1 MGDVLLVL
9 LFLYVL
15 CSIVGMTLFGG
26 ALRTRC
32 VTQAEADGFADE
44 YLSGALDEQLLKTYD
59 SDPGQ
64 LQLEDSSTLFWWD
77 KNTYAIGDIVMCPV
91 SIHCPQPKV
100 CQIFRQN
107 PRAGY
112 AGFDNVVA
120 AMLSMI
126 VLTTGDNWQDL
137 TYVLVDTEAVAAPF
151 AYAFIGTVNVVLAML
166 VVELFTAV
174 ICSTFSEVR
183 EEGAATAFVSDVAQL
198 PTYHSQS
205 SDEGSDDDV
214 ALLLVTGGQEEVKES
229 KGSTW
234 GQPKKAFYQV
244 SGLEQTV
251 LSDGFESLILAFILL
266 NSVALAVVHHD
277 MNPTLESFLDLSEKV
292 FTIIFLV
299 EMVLKVLAL
308 GLGVYWSSHANKVDA
323 IVNVL
328 CVGALFPQGEGGEA
342 AKTAR
347 LFRILRVF
355 RAVRLVKLLIKYPS
369 VKKLVDTI
377 FLSMEA
383 VNNLVF
389 FLVYT
394 QFVCSLFG
402 MHMMGD
408 EAQFEPEGTEKPRA
422 HFADFLNSFVTTIV
436 MTTGDRWKVTMYS
449 FLDTYG
455 LGAAIYFILLWGL
468 CNLVILNLF
477 IAVVLENF
485 QYSDDEKRALQK
497 QRYLDSRRREAHSNW
512 LIECYA
518 KPYPRNDEDLEREQG
533 TLRKII
539 SAAIRSG
546 SSPDDDVIK
555 LARARLKEIS
565 KDVPKLSAKDKKPQ
579 HENDLEYET
588 PLARLCLYLHR
599 SWVVEVITVV
609 MVLVSA
615 GMISYEGPPG
625 GMADEPE
632 LLEWFYVVDHVL
644 LVGFW
649 VEFAIRA
656 TALGFV
662 LSPFSYLSH
671 HWYKLDFAVLVV
683 CTVPLAIPEWQQAA
697 GVFRLARLLRPIRLL
712 KKLSGMD
719 VLMRAIMVSIQSL
732 TGIFVLGFVVH
743 LIFGIV
749 GVTMFA
755 GGWHMCSNP
764 IVLGRIDCHGT
775 TVDASGTVIMSTW
788 DMAPGGNFDDIFSA
802 MRTLFLVGTLSG
814 WSDAMYQGMDMVGP
828 DLQPVREAHPYA
840 ALYFVTF
847 VFVSAFFL
855 SNLFVGVLITLLGT
869 ETGHA
874 LETTAQS
881 KWVAMRVLVK
891 QVGSTLEEAVPANM
905 PGWRTAARG
914 LVKNPKFEKFII
926 GVIIGNTLFMLMEHW
941 PADPTL
947 VDTLHAA
954 NMVCL
959 VIFTI
964 EAVLKIL
971 AYYPRTYI
979 NDNWNRLDLFV
990 VIASWVSTA
999 LEIDSGVQVARCIRT
1014 VRVLLLLK
1022 SAKGLQLLF
1031 RTFLMSIPPS
1041 INIVVLLCVDF
1052 FLFANVGMFLFG
1064 NTQLGLYYDS
1074 RGNFKTFGGSLK
1086 LLFQMCTG
1094 EDFLYIV
1101 HDLGVAP
1108 PHCIPAGGLD
1118 SATGLISE
1126 FGTCGNRTAAFV
1138 FTSLFCVVSQYLLL
1152 NMIVAVIMSNFDA
1165 VLNMDSMEISEE
1177 DVLGFKRTWDRHV
1190 VAKNR
1195 ETLEVEMDTLKE
1207 FLEAIGEPL
1216 GWQRESGRG
1225 DVGVPARWLNMVLHE
1240 LEDMWEVD
1248 PTKGGLSFD
1257 EVLLTLSMMYL
1268 STDCLTYQEKR
1279 KKLERAVTDRSAKI
1293 VVSSLKTW
1301 HRKNNVPASS
1311 QNDPAVVASY
1321 LGTLEACRNLRLK
1334 YLCFS
1339 YKSNIKHVDLKTL

>member
-1 MGDVLLVL
+1 VLLVL
-9 LFLYVL
+9 FFLYVL

-32 VTQAEADGFADE
+32 VSQIEADAFAAHFS
-44 YLSGALDEQLLKTYD
+44 SGLMDEQALKTYD

-64 LQLEDSSTLFWWD
+64 LQLEDSSSLFWWD
-77 KNTYAIGDIVMCPV
+77 KETYDIGDVVSCPV
-91 SIHCPQPKV
+91 SIQCPSPKV
-100 CQIFRQN
+100 CQLFRQN

-112 AGFDNVVA
+112 AGFDNVVT
-120 AMLSMI
+120 AMMSMI
-126 VLTTGDNWQDL
+126 VLTTGDNWQDI
-137 TYVLVDTEAVAAPF
+137 TYVLTDTEAVAAPF
-151 AYAFIGTVNVVLAML
+151 AYIFIGTVNVILGML

-174 ICSTFSEVR
+174 ICSTFAEVR
-183 EEGAATAFVSDVAQL
+183 EEGAASAFVTDVAQL
-198 PTYHSQS
+198 PTYHSHS
-205 SDEGSDDDV
+205 SDEGSDEDDE
-214 ALLLVTGGQEEVKES
+214 AMLLGNAGREVQHS
-229 KGSTW
+229 KGSAW
-234 GQPKKAFYQV
+234 GQPKPAFYQV
-244 SGLEQTV
+244 AKLEETV

-277 MNPTLESFLDLSEKV
+277 MHPTLESILDLSETA
-292 FTIIFLV
+292 FTIIFLI
-299 EMVLKVLAL
+299 EMAMKVLAL
-308 GLGVYWSSHANKVDA
+308 GFGVYWSSHANKVDA

-328 CVGALFPQGEGGEA
+328 CVAALFPQGEGGEA

-369 VKKLVDTI
+369 VKQLVDTI

-394 QFVCSLFG
+394 QFVLSLFG

-408 EAQFEPEGTEKPRA
+408 EVQFEPEGTVKPRA
-422 HFADFLNSFVTTIV
+422 HFSDFLNSFATTLV

-449 FLDTYG
+449 YLDTYG
-455 LGAAIYFILLWGL
+455 IWASVYFVLLWGF

-485 QYSDDEKRALQK
+485 EYSDDEKRALQK
-497 QRYLDSRRREAHSNW
+497 QRYVDSRRRAAHSNW

-518 KPYPRNDEDLEREQG
+518 KPYPRNDDDVEKEQA

-539 SAAIRSG
+539 SAATRAG
-546 SSPDDDVIK
+546 SSADDEVIK
-555 LARARLKEIS
+555 LAKARLKE
-565 KDVPKLSAKDKKPQ
+565 VPKLSSKGQPQ
-579 HENDLEYET
+579 TEEDLEYST
-588 PLARLCLYLHR
+588 PLPKLCLYLHR
-599 SWVVEVITVV
+599 SWVVETITVV

-615 GMISYEGPPG
+615 VMISYEGPPG
-625 GMADEPE
+625 GMVDEPE
-632 LLEWFYVVDHVL
+632 LAEWFHLVDSVL
-644 LVGFW
+644 LAGFW
-649 VEFAIRA
+649 VEFVIRA
-656 TALGFV
+656 TALGFM

-683 CTVPLAIPEWQQAA
+683 CTVPLAIPEWQQGAS
-697 GVFRLARLLRPIRLL
+697 VFRLARLLRPIRLL
-712 KKLSGMD
+712 KKIRGMD

-755 GGWHMCSNP
+755 GGWNVCSNP
-764 IVLGRIDCHGT
+764 NVLGRIDCHGT
-775 TVDASGTVIMSTW
+775 TVDASGNIIVATW
-788 DMAPGGNFDDIFSA
+788 DMAPGGNFDNIFSA
-802 MRTLFLVGTLSG
+802 MRTLFLVGTLAG
-814 WSDAMYQGMDMVGP
+814 WSDAMYQGMDMVGA
-828 DLQPVREAHPYA
+828 DFQPVREAHPYA
-840 ALYFVTF
+840 AVYFIAF

-874 LETTAQS
+874 LETSAQA
-881 KWVAMRVLVK
+881 KWVAMRVMVK
-891 QVGSTLEEAVPANM
+891 QVGSIDKEEQPENM
-905 PGWRTAARG
+905 PGWRASVHA
-914 LVKNPKFEKFII
+914 LVHNPKFENII
-926 GVIIGNTLFMLMEHW
+926 TGTIIGNTLIMLMEHW
-941 PADPTL
+941 PADPSL
-947 VDTLHAA
+947 VDFLHVV

-959 VIFTI
+959 IIFTI
-964 EAVLKIL
+964 EAVLKIV
-971 AYYPRTYI
+971 AVYPRAYI
-979 NDNWNRLDLFV
+979 RDNWNRLDLFV
-990 VIASWVSTA
+990 VTASWVSTV
-999 LEIDSGVQVARCIRT
+999 LKIDSGVQVARCIRT

-1041 INIVVLLCVDF
+1041 INIIVLMCVDF
-1052 FLFANVGMFLFG
+1052 FIFANVGMYFFG
-1064 NTQLGLYYDS
+1064 NTQTGLYYDE
-1074 RGNFKTFGGSLK
+1074 RGNFKTFSGSLK

-1108 PHCIPAGGLD
+1108 PHCVPAGELD
-1118 SATGLISE
+1118 AATGLISDY
-1126 FGTCGNRTAAFV
+1126 GTCGNRTVAFV
-1138 FTSLFCVVSQYLLL
+1138 FVSLFFVVSNYLLL

-1177 DVLGFKRTWDRHV
+1177 DVLGFKRTWDKHV
-1190 VAKNR
+1190 VAKG
-1195 ETLEVEMDTLKE
+1195 EDKLQVEMDTLKA
-1207 FLEAIGEPL
+1207 FLEEIGEPL
-1216 GWQRESGRG
+1216 GWQRQTERG
-1225 DVGVPARWLNMVLHE
+1225 DVEVPARWLNMVLHE

-1248 PTKGGLSFD
+1248 PKHGGLGFD

-1268 STDCLTYQEKR
+1268 STDCLTYEEKR
-1279 KKLERAVTDRSAKI
+1279 SKLERAVTDRSAKI
-1293 VVSSLKTW
+1293 VISSLKTW
-1301 HRKNNVPASS
+1301 HRKTCVPTEV
-1311 QNDPAVVASY
+1311 QEGGEDAVMSY
-1321 LGTLEACRNLRLK
+1321 LDILQACKSFRLK